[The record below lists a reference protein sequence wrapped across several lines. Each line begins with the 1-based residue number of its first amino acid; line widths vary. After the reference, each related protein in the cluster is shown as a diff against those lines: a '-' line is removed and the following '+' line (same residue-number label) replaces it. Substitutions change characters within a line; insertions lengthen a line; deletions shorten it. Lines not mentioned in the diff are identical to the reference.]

1 MPGGED
7 SWPCLWLEKSAW
19 EGGKVASLSSKQAEL
34 RGSSQVPPPKQAL
47 SWPPASSQ
55 ASEPAPLGKLDLNS
69 GAIDKGHSSLPRT
82 HFRGTEKA
90 DLLLFQPLTVAK
102 EGEKGGHLESSG
114 TQSVYHMSMFSI
126 ERECCWV
133 TEESVGTEPI

>member
-1 MPGGED
+1 M
-7 SWPCLWLEKSAW
+7 
-19 EGGKVASLSSKQAEL
+19 
-34 RGSSQVPPPKQAL
+34 
-47 SWPPASSQ
+47 
-55 ASEPAPLGKLDLNS
+55 NS